1 MEAVKRKE
9 KKVVSVH
16 PLVLKCDTSL
26 KDHKELDEPINT
38 EEAKNIELDEQPKP
52 TRKVTNPSGPVSD
65 EPTSRGHKT
74 KREKQIRVFL

>member
-52 TRKVTNPSGPVSD
+52 TRKVTNPSYQFLINQRQEVIKR
-65 EPTSRGHKT
+65 RGKN
-74 KREKQIRVFL
+74 R